1 MDRLITIIERGAED
15 MQGIATV
22 MAKPSGGSRVTGNVS
37 NAASVAAAM
46 LLDAMATVIPL
57 AK

>member
-22 MAKPSGGSRVTGNVS
+22 MAKPSRGSRVTGNVS

-46 LLDAMATVIPL
+46 LLDSMATVIPL

>member
-22 MAKPSGGSRVTGNVS
+22 MAKPSRGSRVTGNVS

-46 LLDAMATVIPL
+46 LLDLMATVIPL

>member
-22 MAKPSGGSRVTGNVS
+22 MAKPSRGSRITGNVS

-46 LLDAMATVIPL
+46 LLDLMATVIPL